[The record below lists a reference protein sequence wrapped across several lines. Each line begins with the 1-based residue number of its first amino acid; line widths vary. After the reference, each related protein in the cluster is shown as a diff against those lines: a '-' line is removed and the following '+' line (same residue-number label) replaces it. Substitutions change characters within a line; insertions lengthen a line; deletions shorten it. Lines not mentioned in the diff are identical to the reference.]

1 MTVRAGVHGWQEVRD
16 RADGLEVWT
25 RSTSLGVWQDWVLIS
40 DGQGPQLPNDFLGPD
55 ASIQEWPTG
64 ARTMVVTSGLS
75 SGWPLDSA
83 TVMTVRAGVHGWQ
96 EVRDRADG
104 LEVWTRSTSLGVWQ
118 DWALI
123 SEGQGG
129 AIRNAVVGADAS
141 FLEWRAG

>member
-75 SGWPLDSA
+75 SGWPDGKR
-83 TVMTVRAGVHGWQ
+83 VVEGVRGGV
-96 EVRDRADG
+96 R
-104 LEVWTRSTSLGVWQ
+104 
-118 DWALI
+118 
-123 SEGQGG
+123 GG
-129 AIRNAVVGADAS
+129 AVGGGWTGGLQA
-141 FLEWRAG
+141 WGGRRG